1 MEWIALCLGS
11 HWWNPHC
18 YCKAHMGLCM
28 AVIYYYYYF
37 KMNGFN
43 IIAHAIVDCNKM
55 FIDGYMGLS
64 RSINDCE
71 MLMMLSLY
79 EHAQYKSLLNAN
91 KGIVKKFFP
100 PCILGDKGHHLIL
113 WIATPSR
120 KRLNIIFWNLFI
132 KENISE
138 VDMWWKFLSKVWRR
152 PLKNYLI
159 NFF

>member
-1 MEWIALCLGS
+1 
-11 HWWNPHC
+11 
-18 YCKAHMGLCM
+18 
-28 AVIYYYYYF
+28 
-37 KMNGFN
+37 
-43 IIAHAIVDCNKM
+43 M

-138 VDMWWKFLSKVWRR
+138 VDMW
-152 PLKNYLI
+152 
-159 NFF
+159 